1 MIIRR
6 SEQEPQD
13 RYPGVPRY
21 ALASAEFGQTSLHV
35 GDLSYL
41 PGYGVPHHYHTGGAE
56 ETQIML
62 SGELECWVGG
72 KRTTVYPGDTVT
84 ALPGNAHAFH
94 NRTDVVAR
102 MITAFPVTSPE
113 TVHIDDV
120 DLEDVS
126 EHPSII
132 RAGIRRSL
140 FIEELNGV
148 HRVEHSGNFSGARST
163 YSYSLEIQPGSAV
176 PVQNFDHEIALFL
189 AEGSLTGIIGENV
202 MLDTNDGAVVAPGV
216 QYGFSNESGTVARL
230 FVIHPVINPV

>member
-1 MIIRR
+1 M
-6 SEQEPQD
+6 
-13 RYPGVPRY
+13 
-21 ALASAEFGQTSLHV
+21 SLHV

-62 SGELECWVGG
+62 SGELECWVDG

-84 ALPGNAHAFH
+84 ALPGKAHAFH

-113 TVHIDDV
+113 TVHIDDA
-120 DLEDVS
+120 DLEDVL

-132 RAGIRRSL
+132 RAGTRRSL
-140 FIEELNGV
+140 FVEESYGV
-148 HRVEHSGNFSGARST
+148 ERVEHSGNFSGAQST
-163 YSYSLEIQPGSAV
+163 YSYSLEIRPGSAI
-176 PVQNFDHEIALFL
+176 PVQNYGHETALFL

-202 MLDTNDGAVVAPGV
+202 VLDANDGAVVAPGV
-216 QYGFSNESGTVARL
+216 QYGFSNEGGSLARL